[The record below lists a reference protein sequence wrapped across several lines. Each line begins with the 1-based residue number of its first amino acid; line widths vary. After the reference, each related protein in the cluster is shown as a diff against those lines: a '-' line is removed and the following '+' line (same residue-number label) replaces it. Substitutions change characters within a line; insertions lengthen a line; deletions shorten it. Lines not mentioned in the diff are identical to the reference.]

1 MALRGRHLWI
11 ASRIEEAFALPEAD
25 AKQFCRTHVARL
37 NEFLQSSD
45 DRLFV
50 FFQPPMKQV
59 TDIEWEVTSDVP
71 ELLLTEGGEAPLKGK
86 AVYFLNAHTGKR
98 AMDLD
103 ATDDGAVLTGE
114 IVDDPIH
121 SLRAHLGGVFVDG
134 LKEKSDWGKAES
146 STVTEIKS
154 EVDDFVGV
162 LSEAASFREGAIR
175 LAQPSEERD
184 LDALRSQAA
193 AKKSSGRGSRGPNFE
208 AAIVDEFD
216 ALVRQWCS
224 QIGHVLED
232 SGLAGGADSGP
243 LDLLTWWRQR
253 MQKLTAITDQIKGR
267 AVSCVMAVLS
277 SVLRSSAQEYV
288 PDRLPATMREW
299 KDVNMSVTEAANEAK
314 DNVMYLF
321 TLRKFIEPLYVGN
334 PVTAVDALPALL
346 NSVKMIHSIARY
358 FSTTERMTDLFV
370 RITNQ
375 MIANCRRWVLSLDEG
390 ASREDL
396 WRKPPR
402 PLVERFQDCIDLNKA
417 YQETYRAVKEKVD
430 AGARGKRFDFSEPAI
445 FGRFDLFCRRA
456 LKLAHMF
463 RTIAEFTEIAQHKL
477 EGFEA
482 VDERFARVVQEIKRK
497 RHDLLQFTNNAFD
510 RDFVEFNVNINEV
523 ENMMQ
528 QHVNKAFERPHTIDA
543 SLQLLRKFR
552 GIMRRP
558 ALEADLADKLHVVF
572 QAYGTEL
579 EHVQR
584 VYEDNRHNPP
594 KPRNLPPVAG
604 NITWARHLYRRTEEP
619 MREFERDQ
627 SVLASKEARKVI
639 KQFNRLARTLVAF
652 EYLWYQAWVESI
664 EAAKAGLQ
672 ATLIIRH
679 PDDGRLYVNFDS
691 EILQLI
697 REAKCLH
704 RMGIDIPESAKMV
717 LLSEEKF
724 KAYYNDLSYILREY
738 SRIVG
743 RIIPVMRAHL
753 QPALEDLEYRLR
765 PGLVTLTWTSMNID
779 AYKAHVHEGLRRL
792 EELVT
797 NVNDIIENRIET
809 NLKIV
814 SRALL
819 VELPDTSIAL
829 DDFVD
834 TQKSHVVTRVGILR
848 AKNLEVESAVNDL
861 IGLIRSHDLDPHIAP
876 PDELE
881 LIKVPAH
888 YDQYMYAA
896 LLNCVKTS
904 LNLLKKR
911 VSSRAATKTFYMFKP
926 FFELDVQLAVP
937 NVCLSP
943 GLDAVQTAINQAA
956 RLVLGCTQELLDWGQ
971 DAALKAFAKGAGIE
985 GLLPASARAGS
996 ASESPPRR
1004 RSSSAASSAQRGRR
1018 SIAEHPELTTFFD
1031 RITTDIEVVR
1041 VVLLLTGSVQGTR
1054 SQVREY
1060 LESFKQ
1066 FEWLWKKDADA
1077 DYEEFARE
1085 NPDIDDF
1092 DRRLQ
1097 ELMAEERRVDSLAP
1111 VTNIGALALKS
1122 GAIKAQL
1129 KAEVRRWMKRYTAH
1143 LHAMATKR
1151 LTEFSEYSKGAMT
1164 SLSRDVDSLNSLAA
1178 VMDVLREIRHRQSGI
1193 EGELSPISDMYAMF
1207 ERYGTEITQEERD
1220 MLSVLRPNW
1229 DKVIRRSDVVTDTIA
1244 TLQVG
1249 FRAQL
1254 LSNVKEFKL
1263 DVAKFRSEFERDGPM
1278 VEGIEPQEAM
1288 ERLKRFEDE
1297 FAMRDR
1303 KRDLYQSGEDLFAL
1317 PITSY
1322 PELDK
1327 TKKELSLLSRL
1338 YGLYKDV
1345 NGRISD
1351 WQGLLWE
1358 ELRRKETV
1366 ENTQAEMDGLSG
1378 RCTKMP
1384 GRLRS
1389 WQAFKDLQKKIDDF
1403 MMVLPLITAL
1413 SKETIRDRHWDRIS
1427 ELTESELKPY
1437 ENHEFCLA
1445 DLLAAPLVEAF
1456 DQIEE
1461 VTDGADKEDKIDKK
1475 LKEVEDRWVT
1485 RAFGFQP
1492 WKARPVSVIT
1502 AEKGVIDELDEDQMT
1517 IQTQLTSRHVKPFQ
1531 ARAKAKLKE
1540 LSDAS
1545 DILTLWSKVQQT
1557 WCALESV
1564 FLGGDI
1570 AKQMPMIAKKF
1581 QKVDKDFVSI
1591 MAKAAEDRLVL
1602 KACGNEMLKSQ
1613 LPLMNEELQI
1623 CQNRLDS
1630 YLEKKRSSFP
1640 RFYFVSDPVLL
1651 QILSKGSD
1659 LDEIQKYYE
1668 KVFAGVSR
1676 VEHDHADK
1684 EKIIALKNQFKG
1696 TWEELDL
1703 LDPVKATGNIEDWL
1717 MDLLVAMQRSLKSQ
1731 CEDMSAEIGAMESK
1745 EQVREGLRAFVDQ
1758 QNGQFSLLGIQVLWT
1773 MDVQRALEKAKASR
1787 KDARKI
1793 MREAAAK
1800 ATEVVSLQSGWCLED
1815 LGTKMNRTKIE
1826 TLITIQVH
1834 QKDVLDE
1841 LIEKRVYRPDDF
1853 EWLKQAR
1860 FYWQADEGDFVN
1872 SEGRSRIVVADVGF
1886 DYQFE
1891 YLGVKERLVITPLTD
1906 RCYITLSQAMG
1917 MFMGGAPAGPAGTGK
1932 TETVKDMGC
1941 TLGLFVVVT
1950 NCSDQMRYTDCAKIF
1965 KGLCQAGLWGCFDE
1979 FNRITLPVLSV
1990 VAQQVQ
1996 SINDAKRANVKEF
2009 EFLGE
2014 PGVRLNPVC
2023 GYFITMN
2030 PGYAGRQELPE
2041 NLKAL
2046 FRGVAM
2052 MVPDREI
2059 IIKVKLCAVG
2069 YSNFKLLARKFFI
2082 CYTLCEQQLS
2092 KQKHYDFGLRNI
2104 LSVLRTA
2111 GSTKRLSRDVKEE
2124 ILLYRT
2130 LRDMNMSK
2138 LVAQDVP
2145 LFRSMLEDLFP
2156 AIKAPARQSFP
2167 ELEGAIAE
2175 VCAEK
2180 GLVNHPTWRN
2190 KVIQLH
2196 ETCLVRHGIMLVG
2209 PTGGG
2214 KSRISAVLQ
2223 AALSKVDGTDYRLQR
2238 LNPKAVAAAELYGH
2252 TDARSGDWVQ
2262 GVFAAIWEKFNN
2274 SELPY
2279 TTWIVEDGPVDAIW
2293 IEDLNTVLDDN
2304 RILTLSNGDRF
2315 SMTDNTK
2322 IMFENETLKNAS
2334 PATVSRAGI
2343 IYVSD
2348 TELDW
2353 LPVSEAWISGQD
2365 APMRET
2371 LRDLFARYI
2380 GSCTPEDP
2388 GHMFRFL
2395 TRECTEVMYLSR
2407 VGRVS
2412 SAMELLTSLLSQVG
2426 GTMPSDKASAGFAM
2440 ALERLFCFALAWS
2453 VGGLLEPADRKR
2465 LHKFMESHAKPGA
2478 MPAMDGD
2485 RTIFE
2490 SRVDTKTLEWSSW
2503 KPDAWEYPDD
2513 EGGLNFSNLLVPTM
2527 DSTRSIFLLRTIQDR
2542 RIPILMVGG
2551 PGTAKTSTALMFL
2564 ASLDPATMLSKRVN
2578 FSSAT
2583 TPRMFQDSVE
2593 ASLDKRGGR
2602 TFGPVNGKDMTVFV
2616 DDISMPEIN
2625 EWGDQPTNEL
2635 TRQIIEDGGLY
2646 FLDKDKRGEFKVFEG
2661 VRYIAAM
2668 THPGG
2673 GRNDIPNRLKRQ
2685 FFVFNLVL
2693 PAMTSINDLYGQMLA
2708 GRFPADE
2715 FSPDCIEGVVANL
2728 TSGTIDL
2735 WNRVKAKMLPT
2746 PAKFHYIFNM
2756 RELSRVFQ
2764 GILLSPKDT
2773 TLTGGQQTPSKDQG
2787 INLLKLW
2794 KHECARVFE
2803 DKLTNLADK
2812 AWFHACLADVT
2823 KAAFGEAQAAA
2834 VAEEQHFVDFFRDDV
2849 YDDDEVLI
2857 AEAPKVYE
2865 SGGSLDAIRDRVE
2878 MYMDKHNTERPSTQL
2893 HLVLFEDAL
2902 RHLLRISRIIQMP
2915 RGSALLVGVG
2925 GSGKQSLTKLAAFI
2939 ARHTLFQITL
2949 TKSYNVAS
2957 LMEDLKTVFN
2967 LAGHLRKQ
2975 VTFLFTDAEIKSED
2989 FLEYINSVLMTGEVA
3004 GLFAKD
3010 EMLGMTGNLQPFFA
3024 KERPG
3029 VPETQENLNR
3039 FFIDNA
3045 RDNLHL
3051 VLCMSPVNPKFP
3063 VRARRFPGL
3072 ISSTTIDWFLPWPQE
3087 ALVAVSQG
3095 LLGKYA
3101 MEAEPRVK
3109 DQVINHMGAVHSIVV
3124 EACEEYYS
3132 AMRRKVY
3139 QTPKSFLSFIDN
3151 YKDTYKRK
3159 LKETSQKEA
3168 NVSLGLKKLTQG
3180 EADVDKLKGVLALEE
3195 VKLQQ
3200 ASQQTREMLESLK
3213 LDQAKADRK
3222 SEEVASIK
3230 ADCESEKN
3238 RIEIERASCEKDL
3251 AKAIPIVER
3260 AETAIGMI
3268 KPSDIAN
3275 MKALK
3280 SNPPDILRVVMEG
3293 VLVVLMRPLE
3303 LVTLGT
3309 AKIKDKDGNN
3319 AEWQVPAPSW
3329 GNAVSLLS
3337 DSRFL
3342 QMIQEFDRDALCH
3355 ETVEH
3360 IETVVEAPYFSPET
3374 AGKASGAALGLA
3386 TWVVAMRDY
3395 FYAVRIVKPKQ
3406 EALAIAEGQL
3416 RVALAKL
3423 HEAERQ
3429 EREVQDKIA
3438 ELKASF
3444 DKQMAAKR
3452 ALEDNATALQNKL
3465 EQAKN
3470 LIEGLSGERI
3480 RWGKDSKTFA
3490 QQKERLVGDCALA
3503 CAFVSYCG
3511 AFNSHYREM
3520 LIQGRFTADL
3530 KTRAIP
3536 VSSNLD
3542 VISFLVDQGTI
3553 GDWNIDGLPTDP
3565 LSIQNGILVTRS
3577 SRYPLLIDPQG
3588 QAFKW
3593 ITAMQQRAENLPP
3606 WELTALNSTKLK
3618 DNLEFC
3624 MGEGKAMVVT
3634 GVEEELDPLL
3644 DPILEK
3650 QIIWK
3655 GDRAIVRIADN
3666 EVDLDWK
3673 NFSMY
3678 FLTRLPNP
3686 HFSPE
3691 LQAKTTVVDFTVT
3704 MKGLEDQ
3711 LLGIVIQREQR
3722 ALEEQL
3728 EQVLAEVNANRK
3740 SLQMLDQQLLDKLS
3754 GGSGNLLEEE
3764 GLIEMLADTKAKAAE
3779 VSEKLERAEDTKQT
3793 IAEQREQYRPVAIRG
3808 SVLYFCVVDMSLV
3821 NVMYQTSLD
3830 QFVQLFHH
3838 AISDAPKHKLT
3849 NKRVRNI
3856 IDEMTYTVYRYINKG
3871 LYERHKLLFVLIV
3884 TLKVLVREGR
3894 LEQADVGLFLRGG
3907 AALDITAVKRRPKWW
3922 KDEETWLNAVELSS
3936 SQAFFKSL
3944 LDNIERSEGAWRVWL
3959 DSNEPEVDPIPD
3971 FDGPI
3976 TDNRDT
3982 GPWLKLLLLRSLRK
3996 DRTLLAVRQFIR
4008 NIDFMGSKYTEPVT
4022 DTIDEIYESMDAKT
4036 PVIFLLSVGAD
4047 PTESIQLLCKRHKNH
4062 VSCISMGEG
4071 QEPRAKNDIRA
4082 AAVGGSWVLL
4092 QNCELGLGLMD
4103 EMEDILKAMADTVHP
4118 DFRLFITALPHPKFP
4133 LGLLQMSTKVTNDP
4147 PTGLQAGLNRSFT
4160 VLVSQDRLERIDTPS
4175 QAPLWR
4181 RLIFSLCFLHSIV
4194 QERRKFGPLGW
4205 CIPYEYNNGDL
4216 QACITFLERHL
4227 YAGTI
4232 SWPTLQYMV
4241 AEAQYGGKITDDEDR
4256 RLFGAY
4262 TKLWVSRAA
4271 VEDGFTF
4278 NPAAPINAIPRDFVY
4293 SVLDST
4299 EIDAYRKYT
4308 ANLPDVDSPELF
4320 GLHPNADLT
4329 FRAKEASELLAT
4341 LGETQPRGAAVST
4354 AGGAKAKS
4362 LDELVMELAS
4372 DFVKQVPADYIE
4384 DVYVEQIR
4392 KRLGGMR
4399 KPMNIFLFQEIQRF
4413 QAVIERVRNMLE
4425 QMVLAIK
4432 GDVVMTKELQEAMVD
4447 LNDAKVPKPWLF
4459 TPGGDEFSWLFP
4471 GLGQWFNSFALRD
4484 AQFREWLEGS
4494 VPPAFWM
4501 TGFFNPQ
4508 GFLTAMKQQTTRD
4521 NARSNWALDDVDYK
4535 TEVLD
4540 IERLEQVGSAPDTGV
4555 LAYGLLMDGARWN
4568 KKRGSLAESEPK
4580 VLIAELPILHVTA
4593 VTFPKDGEG
4602 NPVKPASEMAKYE
4615 CPLYRYQARTAR
4627 YLVFSPRL
4635 ETKDH
4640 PADHWILRGV
4650 AALCTRA

>member
-1 MALRGRHLWI
+1 MQTGDGYILVG
-11 ASRIEEAFALPEAD
+11 
-25 AKQFCRTHVARL
+25 
-37 NEFLQSSD
+37 
-45 DRLFV
+45 
-50 FFQPPMKQV
+50 
-59 TDIEWEVTSDVP
+59 
-71 ELLLTEGGEAPLKGK
+71 ELAE
-86 AVYFLNAHTGKR
+86 
-98 AMDLD
+98 
-103 ATDDGAVLTGE
+103 
-114 IVDDPIH
+114 DPIH
-121 SLRAHLGGVFVDG
+121 SLQAHLGQVFSTG
-134 LKEKSDWGKAES
+134 LTEKADWGKADPT
-146 STVTEIKS
+146 TVE
-154 EVDDFVGV
+154 EMHGDVGDLMGV
-162 LSEAASFREGAIR
+162 LGEASSFREGAVR
-175 LAQPSEERD
+175 LTEPAAEHDLEE
-184 LDALRSQAA
+184 LRTRTT
-193 AKKSSGRGSRGPNFE
+193 AKRTGRLRGPTFE
-208 AAIVDEFD
+208 RAVVDEFD
-216 ALVRQWCS
+216 RLVAKWCS
-224 QIGHVLED
+224 QIGGVLVD
-232 SGLAGGADSGP
+232 PGPTGGAEAGP
-243 LDLLTWWRQR
+243 LGLLEWWRQR
-253 MQKLTAITDQIKGR
+253 MQRLTAITDQMKGR
-267 AVSCVMAVLS
+267 TVSCVMAVLS
-277 SVLRSSAQEYV
+277 AVLRSSAQDYV
-288 PDRLPATMREW
+288 PEALPSTMREW

-314 DNVMYLF
+314 DNVKYLF
-321 TLRKFIEPLYVGN
+321 TLRKFIEPLYSGT

-346 NSVKMIHSIARY
+346 NSVKMIHAIARY
-358 FSTTERMTDLFV
+358 FSTPERMTDLFM

-375 MIANCRRWVLSLDEG
+375 MIIACRKWVLGLESDTT
-390 ASREDL
+390 RDDL
-396 WRKPPR
+396 WKKSPR
-402 PLVERFQDCIDLNKA
+402 ALVERLQDCIDLNKA

-430 AGARGKRFDFSEPAI
+430 AGPRGKRFEFSEPAI

-463 RTIAEFTEIAQHKL
+463 RTIAEFSDIAAHKL
-477 EGFEA
+477 EGFQP
-482 VDERFARVVQEIKRK
+482 VDAKFGRIVQDIKRK

-510 RDFVEFNVNINEV
+510 RDFVEFNVNINELETLV
-523 ENMMQ
+523 Q
-528 QHVNKAFERPHTIDA
+528 QHVNKSFERPHTIEA
-543 SLQLLRKFR
+543 SLTLLRKFR

-579 EHVQR
+579 ESVQR
-584 VYEDNRHNPP
+584 VYEDHRHNPP

-604 NITWARHLYRRTEEP
+604 NITWARHLYRRIEEP
-619 MREFERDQ
+619 MREFEKDQ

-652 EYLWYQAWVESI
+652 EYLWYQAWVESV

-704 RMGIDIPESAKMV
+704 RMGVDIPESAKMV

-738 SRIVG
+738 GRIAG
-743 RIIPVMRAHL
+743 RIIPVMRPHL

-779 AYKAHVHEGLRRL
+779 AYKEHVHEGLRRL
-792 EELVT
+792 EELVS
-797 NVNDIIENRIET
+797 NVNDVIENRIET

-819 VELPDTSIAL
+819 VDLPANSMSL

-834 TQKSHVVTRVGILR
+834 TQKNHTLQRARILS
-848 AKNLEVESAVNDL
+848 AKNIEVEAAVSDL
-861 IGLIRSHDLDPHIAP
+861 IRLIRSHELDPHIAP
-876 PDELE
+876 PDEVE
-881 LIKVPAH
+881 LVKVPAH
-888 YDQYMYAA
+888 YDQYLYAA

-904 LNLLKKR
+904 LNGLKRR
-911 VSSRAATKTFYMFKP
+911 VAARTATKTFSMFRP

-943 GLDAVQTAINQAA
+943 GLDAVQTSINHAA
-956 RLVLGCTQELLDWGQ
+956 RLVLGCTAELLDWGQ
-971 DAALKAFAKGAGIE
+971 SGAPA
-985 GLLPASARAGS
+985 GL
-996 ASESPPRR
+996 
-1004 RSSSAASSAQRGRR
+1004 SAQMSPTAVSPGARGLG
-1018 SIAEHPELTTFFD
+1018 AESKEDGESKTDEPTTFFD

-1041 VVLLLTGSVQGTR
+1041 VVLLLTGTVQGAK
-1054 SQVREY
+1054 SQVQEY
-1060 LESFKQ
+1060 LSSFKQ
-1066 FEWLWKKDADA
+1066 FEWLWKTDADA
-1077 DYEEFARE
+1077 DYEAFVSKS
-1085 NPDIDDF
+1085 PDIDDF
-1092 DRRLQ
+1092 DSRLQ
-1097 ELMAEERRVDSLAP
+1097 ELMAEEGKIDTIAP
-1111 VTNIGALALKS
+1111 VMNIGALALKT
-1122 GAIKAQL
+1122 GNIRVQL
-1129 KAEVRRWMKRYTAH
+1129 KSEVRRWMMRYTVH
-1143 LHAMATKR
+1143 LHSVAKRQLTSFVEYTK
-1151 LTEFSEYSKGAMT
+1151 AAVT

-1178 VMDVLREIRHRQSGI
+1178 VMDVLREVRHRQSGI
-1193 EGELSPISDMYAMF
+1193 EGELAPIGDMYSML
-1207 ERYGTEITQEERD
+1207 ERYGAEVSQDERD
-1220 MLSVLRPNW
+1220 MLSILRSNW
-1229 DKVIRRSDVVTDTIA
+1229 DKVVSRGEVVTDTIA
-1244 TLQVG
+1244 SLQVG
-1249 FRAQL
+1249 FRSQL
-1254 LSNVKEFKL
+1254 LTNVKEFKI
-1263 DVAKFRSEFERDGPM
+1263 DVAKFREDFDANGPM
-1278 VEGIEPQEAM
+1278 VQGISPQEAM

-1303 KRDLYQSGEDLFAL
+1303 KRELYQSGEVLFAL
-1317 PITSY
+1317 PGTEY
-1322 PELDK
+1322 PDLER

-1338 YGLYKDV
+1338 YGLYRDV
-1345 NGRISD
+1345 NTRIVD
-1351 WQGLLWE
+1351 WNGLLWE
-1358 ELRRKETV
+1358 ELRRSETV
-1366 ENTQAEMDGLSG
+1366 DSITSEMDALNG
-1378 RCTKMP
+1378 RCSKMP

-1389 WQAFKDLQKKIDDF
+1389 WQAFKDLQKKIEDF
-1403 MMVLPLITAL
+1403 MTVMPLITAL
-1413 SKETIRDRHWDRIS
+1413 SKPTIRDRHWDRVS
-1427 ELTESELKPY
+1427 ELTSSDLKPY

-1445 DLLAAPLVEAF
+1445 DLLAAPLVSMF

-1475 LKEVEDRWVT
+1475 LKEVEDRWET
-1485 RAFGFQP
+1485 RAFQFQT
-1492 WKARPVSVIT
+1492 WKSRPVSVIQ
-1502 AEKGVIDELDEDQMT
+1502 AEKGVVDELDEDQMT
-1517 IQTQLTSRHVKPFQ
+1517 LQTQLTSRHIRPFE
-1531 ARAKAKLKE
+1531 ARAKDKLKE

-1545 DILTLWSKVQQT
+1545 DVLTLWSKVQQT

-1581 QKVDKDFVSI
+1581 QKVDKDFIGI
-1591 MAKAAEDRLVL
+1591 MSRAVDDRIVL
-1602 KACGNEMLKSQ
+1602 TASSNEALKGL
-1613 LPLMNEELQI
+1613 LPSMNEELQI

-1668 KVFAGVSR
+1668 KVFAGVTR
-1676 VEHDHADK
+1676 VEHDPK
-1684 EKIIALKNQFKG
+1684 EKDKIIALRNKFKG
-1696 TWEELDL
+1696 SWETLEL
-1703 LDPVKATGNIEDWL
+1703 LDPVKAQGNIEDWL
-1717 MDLLVAMQRSLKSQ
+1717 SDLLAAMQLSLKNE
-1731 CEDMSAEIGAMESK
+1731 CEDMAAEVGTMESK
-1745 EQVREGLRAFVDQ
+1745 EAMRENLRAFVDR
-1758 QNGQFSLLGIQVLWT
+1758 QNGQFSLLGTQILWT
-1773 MDVQRALEKAKASR
+1773 TDVQNALEKAKSSR

-1793 MREAAAK
+1793 MREAASK
-1800 ATEVVSLQSGWCLED
+1800 ATEVVSMQSGWCLED
-1815 LGTKMNRTKIE
+1815 LGTKMNRIKVE

-1841 LIEKRVYRPDDF
+1841 LIDAKVYRPDDF
-1853 EWLKQAR
+1853 DWLKQAR
-1860 FYWQADEGDFVN
+1860 FYWQPDEGDYVN
-1872 SEGRSRIVVADVGF
+1872 DEGRCRIVVADVGF

-1996 SINDAKRANVKEF
+1996 SINDAKRANVGEF

-2014 PGVRLNPVC
+2014 PGVHLNPVC

-2059 IIKVKLCAVG
+2059 IMKVKLCAVG
-2069 YSNFKLLARKFFI
+2069 YSNFKLLARKFFV

-2111 GSTKRLSRDVKEE
+2111 GATKRTSRDASEE
-2124 ILLYRT
+2124 VLLYRT

-2156 AIKAPARQSFP
+2156 AVKPPARQSFP
-2167 ELEGAIAE
+2167 ELEKAIGEACE
-2175 VCAEK
+2175 ER
-2180 GLVNHPTWRN
+2180 GLVNHDTWRN

-2214 KSRISAVLQ
+2214 KSRISEVLQ
-2223 AALSKVDGTDYRLQR
+2223 AALSKVDGTEYRMQR
-2238 LNPKAVAAAELYGH
+2238 LNPKAVAASELYGH
-2252 TDARSGDWVQ
+2252 ADPRSGDWVQ

-2274 SELPY
+2274 GDLPY
-2279 TTWIVEDGPVDAIW
+2279 TTWIIEDGPVDAIW

-2353 LPVSEAWISGQD
+2353 LPVSEAWVRTQEEGIRD
-2365 APMRET
+2365 ALRE
-2371 LRDLFARYI
+2371 LFQRLV
-2380 GSCTPEDP
+2380 GKCNPEEP
-2388 GHMFRFL
+2388 GHLFRFL
-2395 TRECTEVMYLSR
+2395 SRDCNEVMYLSR
-2407 VGRVS
+2407 VGRVHA
-2412 SAMELLTSLLSQVG
+2412 AMELLTALMGHAAETLPADRASPEYKMCLEKLFLFSLG
-2426 GTMPSDKASAGFAM
+2426 WT
-2440 ALERLFCFALAWS
+2440 
-2453 VGGLLEPADRKR
+2453 VGGLLEPEDRVS
-2465 LHKFMESHAKPGA
+2465 LHEYFLSLCTPGALPPTDGHSTLFESH
-2478 MPAMDGD
+2478 
-2485 RTIFE
+2485 
-2490 SRVDTKTLEWSSW
+2490 VDTATMKWTPW
-2503 KPDAWEYPDD
+2503 KPDTWEYPDD
-2513 EGGLNFSNLLVPTM
+2513 ERGLDFSNLLVPTM
-2527 DSTRSIFLLRTIQDR
+2527 DSTRSTFLLRTIHER
-2542 RIPILMVGG
+2542 GVPVLMVGG
-2551 PGTAKTSTALMFL
+2551 PGTAKTSTALMFM
-2564 ASLDPATMLSKRVN
+2564 ASLDATKMLSKRVN

-2602 TFGPVNGKDMTVFV
+2602 TFGPVNGLEMTVFV
-2616 DDISMPEIN
+2616 DDVSMPEIN

-2635 TRQIIEDGGLY
+2635 TRQIVEDGGLY
-2646 FLDKDKRGEFKVFEG
+2646 FLDKDKRGDFKVFEG
-2661 VRYIAAM
+2661 MRYIAAM

-2673 GRNDIPNRLKRQ
+2673 GRNDIPSRLKRQ
-2685 FFVFNLVL
+2685 FFAFNLVL
-2693 PAMTSINDLYGQMLA
+2693 PAIQSINDLYGQMLA

-2715 FSPDCIEGVVANL
+2715 FSPDLIKIVGHKLTGATIE
-2728 TSGTIDL
+2728 L

-2764 GILLSPKDT
+2764 GVLLSPKST
-2773 TLTGGQQTPSKDQG
+2773 ILNGGQQTPSDEQPV
-2787 INLLKLW
+2787 NLLRLW
-2794 KHECARVFE
+2794 KHECGRVFE

-2812 AWFHACLADVT
+2812 AWFTTCLDEVTRASFGDGFAD
-2823 KAAFGEAQAAA
+2823 A
-2834 VAEEQHFVDFFRDDV
+2834 VGEEQHFVDFFRDDI
-2849 YDDDEVLI
+2849 YDEDEVLVE
-2857 AEAPKVYE
+2857 EAPKVFE
-2865 SGGSLDAIRDRVE
+2865 NGGTLDAIRARVE
-2878 MYMDKHNTERPSTQL
+2878 MYMSKHNEENPSTQL

-2925 GSGKQSLTKLAAFI
+2925 GSGKQSLTKLAAYI
-2939 ARHTLFQITL
+2939 ARHKLFQITL

-2957 LMEDLKTVFN
+2957 LMEDLKLVFDM
-2967 LAGHLRKQ
+2967 AGHQRKK

-3010 EMLGMTGNLQPFFA
+3010 EMLAMTGNLQPFFV

-3039 FFIDNA
+3039 FFVDNA

-3087 ALVAVSQG
+3087 ALVAVSNG
-3095 LLGKYA
+3095 LLGNYSL
-3101 MEAEPRVK
+3101 EADDRVK
-3109 DQVINHMGAVHSIVV
+3109 AEVISHMGAVHSIVV
-3124 EACEEYYS
+3124 ETCDEYYS
-3132 AMRRKVY
+3132 AMRRRVY

-3151 YKDTYKRK
+3151 YKTTYKKK
-3159 LKETSQKEA
+3159 LAETAKKEG
-3168 NVSLGLKKLTQG
+3168 NVNLGLQKLIQG
-3180 EADVDKLKGVLALEE
+3180 AEDVDRLKGVLAKEE
-3195 VKLQQ
+3195 VKLQK
-3200 ASQQTREMLESLK
+3200 ASQQTKEMLEGLK
-3213 LDQAKADRK
+3213 VDQEKADAK
-3222 SEEVASIK
+3222 SKDVAMIK
-3230 ADCESEKN
+3230 ADCEAEKA
-3238 RIEIERASCEKDL
+3238 RIETERADCQKDL
-3251 AKAIPIVER
+3251 DKAIPIVEL
-3260 AETAIGMI
+3260 AEKAIGMI
-3268 KPSDIAN
+3268 KPADIAN
-3275 MKALK
+3275 MKTFK
-3280 SNPPDILRVVMEG
+3280 SNPADILRVVLEG
-3293 VLVVLMRPLE
+3293 VLVVLQRPLDN
-3303 LVTLGT
+3303 VTMMT
-3309 AKIKDKDGNN
+3309 ANIKDPEGKP
-3319 AEWQVPAPSW
+3319 AEWQIVAPSW
-3329 GNAVSLLS
+3329 GNAVALLS

-3342 QMIQEFDRDALCH
+3342 QYIQDFDRDALCE
-3355 ETVEH
+3355 ETVEM
-3360 IETVVEAPYFSPET
+3360 IETVVDAPYFSPET

-3386 TWVVAMRDY
+3386 TWVVAMKDY

-3416 RVALAKL
+3416 KSALAKL
-3423 HEAERQ
+3423 AQAEDQ
-3429 EREVQDKIA
+3429 EREVQEKVA
-3438 ELKASF
+3438 ELKGAF

-3452 ALEDNATALQNKL
+3452 ALEENAAALQHKL
-3465 EQAKN
+3465 DQAEK
-3470 LIEGLSGERI
+3470 LIRGLSGERV
-3480 RWGKDSKTFA
+3480 RWTKDSKTFA

-3511 AFNSHYREM
+3511 AFNSQYRDL

-3530 KTRAIP
+3530 KTRGIP
-3536 VSSNLD
+3536 VTSNLD
-3542 VISFLVDQGTI
+3542 VTTFLVDQGTI
-3553 GDWNIDGLPTDP
+3553 GDWNMDGLPTDP

-3593 ITAMQQRAENLPP
+3593 ITAMQRRTENLPP
-3606 WELTALNSTKLK
+3606 WELTALNSSKLK

-3624 MGEGKAMVVT
+3624 MSEGKSMVVT
-3634 GVEEELDPLL
+3634 GVEEDLDPLL

-3655 GDRAIVRIADN
+3655 GERAVVRIADN
-3666 EVDLDWK
+3666 EVDLDWRH
-3673 NFSMY
+3673 FTMY

-3740 SLQMLDQQLLDKLS
+3740 SLQSLDQQLLDKLS

-3764 GLIEMLADTKAKAAE
+3764 GLIEMLADTKEKAAE
-3779 VSEKLERAEDTKQT
+3779 VSDKLERAEETKQS

-3821 NVMYQTSLD
+3821 DVMYQTSLD
-3830 QFVQLFHH
+3830 QFVQLFHQS
-3838 AISDAPKHKLT
+3838 ISDAPKNKLT
-3849 NKRVRNI
+3849 NKRVQSI
-3856 IDEMTYTVYRYINKG
+3856 IDEMTYVIYRYINKG
-3871 LYERHKLLFVLIV
+3871 LYERHKLLFVLII
-3884 TLKVLVREGR
+3884 TLKILVRDGR
-3894 LEQADVGLFLRGG
+3894 LDQSEVGVFLRGG
-3907 AALDITAVKRRPKWW
+3907 AALDINSVKRKPKWW
-3922 KDEETWLNAVELSS
+3922 KDEESWLNTVELSG
-3936 SQAFFKSL
+3936 SQPFFRSL
-3944 LDNIERSEGAWRVWL
+3944 LDNLERSEGAWRAWL
-3959 DSNEPEVDPIPD
+3959 DSNEPEAEPIPD

-3976 TDNRDT
+3976 TDNKDT
-3982 GPWLKLLLLRSLRK
+3982 GPWLKVLLLRSLRK

-4008 NIDFMGSKYTEPVT
+4008 NVDFMGPRYVEPVT
-4022 DTIDEIYESMDAKT
+4022 DTIDDIYDSMDAIT

-4047 PTESIQLLCKRHKNH
+4047 PTESIQLLCKRQKNH

-4103 EMEDILKAMADTVHP
+4103 EMEDILKAMAETVHP
-4118 DFRLFITALPHPKFP
+4118 DFRLFITALPNSKFP

-4147 PTGLQAGLNRSFT
+4147 PTGLQAGLNRSYT
-4160 VLVSQDRLERIDTPS
+4160 VLVSQDRLERIDTPA

-4181 RLIFSLCFLHSIV
+4181 RLVYALCFMHSIV

-4227 YAGTI
+4227 YAGVI

-4256 RLFGAY
+4256 RLFSTY
-4262 TKLWVSRAA
+4262 TKRWISKSAM
-4271 VEDGFTF
+4271 EDGFSF
-4278 NPAAPINAIPRDFVY
+4278 NPEAPINAIPHDFVY
-4293 SVLDST
+4293 EVRDAG
-4299 EIDAYRKYT
+4299 EVDAYRKYT
-4308 ANLPDVDSPELF
+4308 AGLPDVDSPEIF

-4329 FRAKEASELLAT
+4329 FRAKEANELLAT
-4341 LGETQPRGAAVST
+4341 LGETQPRG
-4354 AGGAKAKS
+4354 GGGGGGGGGKTKS
-4362 LDELVMELAS
+4362 LDEMVMELAS
-4372 DFVKQVPADYIE
+4372 ELVAQVPADYIE
-4384 DVYVEQIR
+4384 DVYMEQIR

-4399 KPMNIFLFQEIQRF
+4399 KPMNIFLYQEVQRF
-4413 QAVIERVRNMLE
+4413 QAVIVRVRNMLE
-4425 QMVLAIK
+4425 QTVLAIK
-4432 GDVVMTKELQEAMVD
+4432 GDVVMTKELQDAMVD
-4447 LNDAKVPKPWLF
+4447 LNDAKVPQPWLF

-4471 GLGQWFNSFALRD
+4471 GLGQWFNSFALRE
-4484 AQFREWLEGS
+4484 QQLRGWLEGS
-4494 VPPAFWM
+4494 VPLAFWM

-4521 NARSNWALDDVDYK
+4521 NAKSNWALDDVEY
-4535 TEVLD
+4535 ESRVLD
-4540 IERLEQVGSAPDTGV
+4540 IDKLEQVSSAPETGV
-4555 LAYGLLMDGARWN
+4555 LVYGLLMDGARWN
-4568 KKRGSLAESEPK
+4568 RKKQTLAESEPK
-4580 VLIAELPILHVTA
+4580 VLIADLPVLHVTA
-4593 VTFPKDGEG
+4593 VTYPKDSDG
-4602 NPVKPASEMAKYE
+4602 NPVRPASELAKYE

-4640 PADHWILRGV
+4640 ASDHWVLRGV
-4650 AALCTRA
+4650 AALCTRV